1 MRRDAA
7 HNQELILLT
16 ARRVFAEQ
24 GHDIGLDVIASSA
37 GVGVGTVYRH
47 FPNKDMLLDA
57 LVRIMFED
65 LIAAAEKALAYG
77 DGTGLEGYLRT
88 LSQILAD
95 HHGYSSR
102 FVRSEVE
109 SATQT
114 LDGLTDQLLAQAQEH
129 GQISQNVTKTDL
141 SMLIWGLRGV
151 VAAVGAVAP
160 QAWERFL
167 DVHLAGLRGCPFP
180 STHPALS
187 HDQLAAIKAARRQ
200 VS

>member
-47 FPNKDMLLDA
+47 FPNKDVLLDA

-65 LIAAAEKALAYG
+65 LIAAAEKALALG

-88 LSQILAD
+88 LSQTLVD

-109 SATQT
+109 SLTQT
-114 LDGLTDQLLAQAQEH
+114 LDELTERLLAQAQEH
-129 GQISQNVTKTDL
+129 GRISQNVTKADL

-151 VAAVGAVAP
+151 VESVGSVAP
-160 QAWERFL
+160 QAWARFL

-180 STHPALS
+180 STRPALGREE
-187 HDQLAAIKAARRQ
+187 LAAIKAARRQ
-200 VS
+200 VT

>member
-47 FPNKDMLLDA
+47 FPNKDALLDA
-57 LVRIMFED
+57 LVRIMFDD
-65 LIAAAEKALAYG
+65 LIMAAEKALAPG
-77 DGTGLEGYLRT
+77 DGTGLEVYLRI
-88 LSQILAD
+88 LSQTLAD

-114 LDGLTDQLLAQAQEH
+114 LDGLIGELLRQAQEH
-129 GQISQNVTKTDL
+129 GQISENVTKADL
-141 SMLIWGLRGV
+141 SMLVWGLRGV
-151 VAAVGAVAP
+151 VGAAGSVAP

-167 DVHLAGLRGCPFP
+167 DVHLAGLRGRPFP
-180 STHPALS
+180 SAHPALS
-187 HDQLAAIKAARRQ
+187 PGELDAIKAARRQ